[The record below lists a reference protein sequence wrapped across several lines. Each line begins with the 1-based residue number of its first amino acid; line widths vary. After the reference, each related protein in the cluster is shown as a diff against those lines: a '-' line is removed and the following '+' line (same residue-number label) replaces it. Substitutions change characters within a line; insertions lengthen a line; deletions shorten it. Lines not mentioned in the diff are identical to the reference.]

1 MNNQRHRY
9 KISIGFPV
17 FNVEKYV
24 YESLASILD
33 QNFDDFEVI
42 VVDDCGT
49 DRSMEIIQ
57 KLKDVHP
64 KGNNVRI
71 IKHEKNAGLAE
82 ARNTAIKN
90 ARSKYIYFVDSD
102 DRITPNALSTF
113 YNAAERYQAEVVIG
127 SNFKQKEKE
136 IWVEDDDLFPSIQF
150 LKEGEFTSY
159 LYQDMTDIM
168 PSTAWNILFSMD
180 FLNKNHLL
188 FPNIRFQE
196 DIAFDE
202 LYHPCIQKIV
212 FLSDLTYYYLLRANS
227 LMNVQARNRIGI
239 NEVERSVKLC
249 KILKTQCKN
258 YADKTFY
265 GGVCAKTMRRCFFQ
279 VAGILKHRERFTEH
293 IDDKVIRNIMKHPE
307 SLFNIMKFKQLRIYN
322 LFYYFIGILPP
333 KMAVTI
339 MRYICQKKGY
349 LKTSLQT
356 TQYKGKK

>member
-1 MNNQRHRY
+1 MNNQRNRF

-17 FNVEKYV
+17 YNVEKYV
-24 YESLASILD
+24 HKSLASILD
-33 QNFDDFEVI
+33 QDFDDFEVI
-42 VVDDCGT
+42 VIDDCGT

-57 KLKDVHP
+57 ELKDSHP
-64 KGNNVRI
+64 KGNHIRI
-71 IKHEKNAGLAE
+71 IKHEQNAGLAE

-90 ARSKYIYFVDSD
+90 AKSKYIYFVDSD
-102 DRITPNALSTF
+102 DYITPHALSTF
-113 YNAAERYQAEVVIG
+113 FDAAEKYQAEVVIG
-127 SNFKQKEKE
+127 SNFKQKQER
-136 IWVEDDDLFPSIQF
+136 IWVEDGDVLPSIQF

-159 LYQDMTDIM
+159 LYKNMTDIM
-168 PSTAWNILFSMD
+168 PNTAWNILFSMD

-212 FLSDLTYYYLLRANS
+212 FLPDLTYYYLLRADS
-227 LMNVQARNRIGI
+227 LMNVQARNSIGI
-239 NEVERSVKLC
+239 NEVERSIKLC
-249 KILKTQCKN
+249 ELLKTQCKN
-258 YADKTFY
+258 YADKPFY

-279 VAGILKHRERFTEH
+279 VAGILKHRERFTGH

-307 SLFNIMKFKQLRIYN
+307 SLSNIMKFKQLRKYN
-322 LFYYFIGILPP
+322 LFYYCIGILPS

-339 MRYICQKKGY
+339 MRFICQKKGY

-356 TQYKGKK
+356 I

>member
-1 MNNQRHRY
+1 MDSYQY
-9 KISIGFPV
+9 KITVGYPV
-17 FNVEKYV
+17 YNVEKYV
-24 YESLASILD
+24 YKSLKSILD
-33 QNFDDFEVI
+33 QDFDDFEVI

-49 DRSMEIIQ
+49 DKSMEIILE
-57 KLKDVHP
+57 LKFAHP
-64 KGNNVRI
+64 KGNHVRI
-71 IKHEKNAGLAE
+71 IKHEQNAGLAE
-82 ARNTAIKN
+82 ARNTTIKN
-90 ARSKYIYFVDSD
+90 AKSKYIYFVDSD
-102 DRITPNALSTF
+102 DRITPNALSIF
-113 YNAAERYQAEVVIG
+113 FAAAERYQAEVVIG
-127 SNFKQKEKE
+127 SNFKQEEEE

-159 LYQDMTDIM
+159 LYQDMADIM

-227 LMNVQARNRIGI
+227 LMNVQARNSIGI
-239 NEVERSVKLC
+239 NEVERSIKLC

>member
-127 SNFKQKEKE
+127 SNFKQKEEE
-136 IWVEDDDLFPSIQF
+136 IWVEDGDLLPSIQF
-150 LKEGEFTSY
+150 LEEGEFTSY
-159 LYQDMTDIM
+159 LYKDMTDIM
-168 PSTAWNILFSMD
+168 PNTAWNILFSMD

-212 FLSDLTYYYLLRANS
+212 FLPDLTYYYQLRANS
-227 LMNVQARNRIGI
+227 LMNVQTRNSIGI

-249 KILKTQCKN
+249 ELLKNQCKN
-258 YADKTFY
+258 YANKPFY
-265 GGVCAKTMRRCFFQ
+265 GGICAKTMRRCFFQ
-279 VAGILKHRERFTEH
+279 VAGILKHRERFTGH
-293 IDDKVIRNIMKHPE
+293 IDDKVIRNIMQHPE
-307 SLFNIMKFKQLRIYN
+307 SLSNIIKFKQLRKFN
-322 LFYYFIGILPP
+322 LLCFCIGILPSR
-333 KMAVTI
+333 MAVII
-339 MRYICQKKGY
+339 MRYICKKKGY

-356 TQYKGKK
+356 T